1 MFGHNINASNVNEAL
16 PLGILAMRQF
26 GVATDSRAG
35 PVLRIPGPVI
45 TTYRNPTHRV
55 LFGRHRDANPFF
67 HLFDALWMLSGSN
80 RVQLPALFLPRIVD
94 FSDDGQ
100 SFHGAYGHRL
110 RYAQEF
116 DQITAA
122 CEALAVNPGSR
133 QVVLSIWDP
142 VLDLGA
148 VTKDMPCNDMIML
161 DIVSGQL
168 NMTVCNRSNDMVW
181 GAYGANA
188 VQFSVLQEYVAVML
202 GVGVGKY
209 VQMSNN
215 FHVYVDN
222 PYWKSVEAGVWDA
235 THISDPYQRGEGTP
249 LAVSPE
255 DAFNL
260 YRDCVYL
267 AHCVENAPPPFEAV
281 DLPYQSTFFAAVAL
295 PMLQAWKEYKLH
307 RDFEAAQR
315 YLEDVQSWD
324 WRVACSNWMLRRA
337 KKAGA

>member
-1 MFGHNINASNVNEAL
+1 MFGYNINASNVNEAL

-45 TTYRNPTHRV
+45 TTYRNPAQRV

-80 RVQLPALFLPRIVD
+80 AVSVPALFLPRIVD

-116 DQITAA
+116 DQIEAA
-122 CEALAVNPGSR
+122 CAALGANPGSR

-161 DIVSGQL
+161 DIVAGEL
-168 NMTVCNRSNDMVW
+168 NMTVCNRSNDMIW

-188 VQFSVLQEYVAVML
+188 VQFSVLQEYMAAML
-202 GVGVGKY
+202 EVKVGRY

-222 PYWKSVEAGVWDA
+222 PYWKSVEAGVWDP

-249 LAVSPE
+249 LATSPQ

-267 AHCVENAPPPFEAV
+267 AHCVEKTVVPYEAV

-295 PMLQAWKEYKLH
+295 PMLLAWMEYKTTRNFEVVQLH
-307 RDFEAAQR
+307 
-315 YLEDVQSWD
+315 LENVQSWD
-324 WRVACSNWMLRRA
+324 WRVACSNWMMRRA
-337 KKAGA
+337 EKAGA